1 MNTMTTKGMLKF
13 LDFNK
18 IKVGLDIGGS
28 LTKLAV
34 ALNKEESNK
43 VIRNRFNNE
52 FDFLEEIELEE
63 NFLYIKNFQTNKLKT
78 DTVSFLKR

>member
-1 MNTMTTKGMLKF
+1 MTTKGMLKF

-63 NFLYIKNFQTNKLKT
+63 NFLYIKNFQTNKFKT

>member
-63 NFLYIKNFQTNKLKT
+63 NFLYIKNFQTNKFKT